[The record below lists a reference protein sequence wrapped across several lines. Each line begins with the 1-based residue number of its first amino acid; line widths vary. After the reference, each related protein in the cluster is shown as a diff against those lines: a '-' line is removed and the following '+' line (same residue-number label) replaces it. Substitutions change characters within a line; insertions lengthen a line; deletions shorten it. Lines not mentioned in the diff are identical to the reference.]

1 MTYGIGNPGSGLGES
16 QKCSGIEPINGSWW
30 QHHVNG
36 TLLEFIFTYAI
47 YAYHHYCLTTV

>member
-1 MTYGIGNPGSGLGES
+1 MALEIQVLAWES

-47 YAYHHYCLTTV
+47 HAYHHYCLTTV